1 MDNKGFTLIE
11 LIVVMAVFIL
21 IVAVTIAIF
30 LSIIASQRR
39 ILAQEQM
46 LSQVSY
52 AMEYVSKG
60 LRMAQKDTE
69 GECLASVDSNGEIV
83 QNYPGYMYLYT
94 RPDLE
99 SGVYKGIKFI
109 NASNEAACQEF
120 FIANDGGATNSTIK
134 ELKNSTD
141 DEDASFLTADK
152 YNINYFRYSINGGT
166 GLASDGIMGALET
179 DSTQPRVTLIMGFEL
194 PGDPTQPEIKI
205 QTTVSQR
212 NLNVSQ

>member
-1 MDNKGFTLIE
+1 MNNKGFTLIE
-11 LIVVMAVFIL
+11 LIVVMSVFML
-21 IVAVTIAIF
+21 IVAVAIAIF
-30 LSIIASQRR
+30 LSIIGSQRR

-52 AMEYVSKG
+52 AMEYMSKG

-69 GECLASVDSNGEIV
+69 GTCLATVDSNGEVV
-83 QNYPGYMYLYT
+83 QSYPGYMYLYT

-99 SGVYKGIKFI
+99 SGAYKGIKFI
-109 NASNEAACQEF
+109 NASNENACQEF
-120 FIANDGGATNSTIK
+120 FIADDGGATNSTIK

-141 DEDASFLTADK
+141 DADASFLTADK

-166 GLASDGIMGALET
+166 GLAADGILGASEA
-179 DSTQPRVTLIMGFEL
+179 DGIQPRVTLIMGFEL

-212 NLNVSQ
+212 NLNVAQ